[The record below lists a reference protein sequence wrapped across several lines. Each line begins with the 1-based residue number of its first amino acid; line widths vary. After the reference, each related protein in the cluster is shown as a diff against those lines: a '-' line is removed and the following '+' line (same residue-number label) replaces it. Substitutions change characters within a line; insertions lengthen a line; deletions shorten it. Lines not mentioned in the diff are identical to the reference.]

1 MTFAGLNKKI
11 IAQRQRLFLLVV
23 VVVIVRFIV
32 VTFERPAPCKDS
44 TSEKLSPAFTIFH
57 LGTASSSG
65 LVQLNWTPLRV

>member
-1 MTFAGLNKKI
+1 M
-11 IAQRQRLFLLVV
+11 VV